1 MDKKTIIGLILMG
14 AIFVGFVLYNNKQA
28 EKYNEWR
35 REQQIEQQKQAA
47 EAEAERLA
55 QAALE
60 AQDTRSEEEKAAE
73 RAAAEERARQAEI
86 AAVGEALIAAAE
98 AEAETV
104 TIENSVMAIDFST
117 RGAKVT
123 NVRLKEY
130 TRYADKKEERTEPVE
145 LLQPQSAVF
154 NMDLSA
160 PMSGQKIATDDLVFR
175 IVDRTEAD
183 GVTSLAMRLSM
194 DSGESSYVEYIYKIY
209 DTADPSRDYLV
220 DFDVRLHNMERY
232 MGGRDEVL
240 MRWRNRSNKNERG
253 FQNENM
259 STTIAFYQPSE
270 GDMDTIEPDGSHEYQ
285 RDITWLAFKQQYF
298 ASVFISRM
306 PFNANMEFS
315 TTAQEGRDFMKD
327 FAATVAFPF
336 DRTVD
341 EYNFAFYY
349 GPNDYRILEH
359 VEFGGQTIDLERMI
373 PLGGWLVGWINRLVT
388 IPIFG
393 WLKDYLPSFGL
404 IILILTLLVKAVIFP
419 LTYKSYLSTAKMRVI
434 RPEMEALNAKYP
446 RKEDAMKKQQAMME
460 LYRKAGI
467 NPMGGCLPLLVQMP
481 ILWALFRFF
490 PASIELRGESFLWA
504 NDLSSYDSIID
515 LPFNIPFYGDHV
527 SLFALLMTLSIFA
540 FSYYSYNQTSAG
552 QPQMAGMKV
561 MMVYVMPIMMLF
573 FFNNYSSGLC
583 YYYFLSQLI
592 TITQM
597 YLIRRYVDDNKVRA
611 NIEAKAAR
619 PRKKSKFQQRY
630 EEMLRQQQQNLN
642 REQRRQR

>member
-1 MDKKTIIGLILMG
+1 MDKKTIVGLILMG

-55 QAALE
+55 QAASE
-60 AQDTRSEEEKAAE
+60 AQDTRSEEEKDAE

-86 AAVGEALIAAAE
+86 AAVGEAVFA

-183 GVTSLAMRLSM
+183 GVTTLAMRLSM
-194 DSGESSYVEYIYKIY
+194 DPGESSYVEYIYKVY
-209 DTADPSRDYLV
+209 DTTDPSRDYLV

-232 MGGRDEVL
+232 MSGRDEVL

-259 STTIAFYQPSE
+259 ATTIAFYQPSE
-270 GDMDTIEPDGSHEYQ
+270 GDMDTIEPDGSHEYH
-285 RDITWLAFKQQYF
+285 RDLMWLAFKQQYF
-298 ASVFISRM
+298 ASVFVSRT

-315 TTAQEGRDFMKD
+315 TTAQEGRDYMKD

-336 DRTVD
+336 DKNVD

-349 GPNDYRILEH
+349 GPNDYRILKH
-359 VEFGGQTIDLERMI
+359 VEFGGETIDLERMI

-467 NPMGGCLPLLVQMP
+467 NPMGGCLPLLIQMP

-527 SLFALLMTLSIFA
+527 SLFALLMTISIFA

-597 YLIRRYVDDNKVRA
+597 YLIRRYVDDSKVRA

>member
-1 MDKKTIIGLILMG
+1 MDKKTIVGLILMG

-55 QAALE
+55 QAASE

-86 AAVGEALIAAAE
+86 AAVGEAVFAAAE

-183 GVTSLAMRLSM
+183 GVTTLAMRLSM
-194 DSGESSYVEYIYKIY
+194 DPGESSYVEYIYKVY
-209 DTADPSRDYLV
+209 DTTDPSRDYLV

-232 MGGRDEVL
+232 MSGRDEVL

-259 STTIAFYQPSE
+259 ATTIAFYQPSE
-270 GDMDTIEPDGSHEYQ
+270 GDMDTIEPDGSHEYH
-285 RDITWLAFKQQYF
+285 RDLMWLAFKQQYF
-298 ASVFISRM
+298 ASVFVSRT

-315 TTAQEGRDFMKD
+315 TTAQEGRDYMKD

-336 DRTVD
+336 DKNVD

-349 GPNDYRILEH
+349 GPNDYRILKH
-359 VEFGGQTIDLERMI
+359 VEFGGETIDLERMI

-467 NPMGGCLPLLVQMP
+467 NPMGGCLPLLIQMP

-527 SLFALLMTLSIFA
+527 SLFALLMTISIFA

-552 QPQMAGMKV
+552 QPQMAGMKD

-597 YLIRRYVDDNKVRA
+597 YLIRRYVDDSKVRA

-630 EEMLRQQQQNLN
+630 EEMLRQQQNLN

>member
-1 MDKKTIIGLILMG
+1 
-14 AIFVGFVLYNNKQA
+14 
-28 EKYNEWR
+28 
-35 REQQIEQQKQAA
+35 
-47 EAEAERLA
+47 
-55 QAALE
+55 
-60 AQDTRSEEEKAAE
+60 
-73 RAAAEERARQAEI
+73 
-86 AAVGEALIAAAE
+86 
-98 AEAETV
+98 
-104 TIENSVMAIDFST
+104 
-117 RGAKVT
+117 
-123 NVRLKEY
+123 
-130 TRYADKKEERTEPVE
+130 
-145 LLQPQSAVF
+145 
-154 NMDLSA
+154 
-160 PMSGQKIATDDLVFR
+160 
-175 IVDRTEAD
+175 
-183 GVTSLAMRLSM
+183 
-194 DSGESSYVEYIYKIY
+194 
-209 DTADPSRDYLV
+209 
-220 DFDVRLHNMERY
+220 
-232 MGGRDEVL
+232 
-240 MRWRNRSNKNERG
+240 
-253 FQNENM
+253 
-259 STTIAFYQPSE
+259 
-270 GDMDTIEPDGSHEYQ
+270 
-285 RDITWLAFKQQYF
+285 
-298 ASVFISRM
+298 
-306 PFNANMEFS
+306 MEFS
-315 TTAQEGRDFMKD
+315 TTAQEGRDYMKD

-336 DRTVD
+336 DKNVD

-349 GPNDYRILEH
+349 GPNDYRILKH
-359 VEFGGQTIDLERMI
+359 VEFGGETIDLERMI

-467 NPMGGCLPLLVQMP
+467 NPMGGCLPLLIQMP

-527 SLFALLMTLSIFA
+527 SLFALLMTISIFA

-597 YLIRRYVDDNKVRA
+597 YLIRRYVDDSKVRA

-630 EEMLRQQQQNLN
+630 EEMLRQQQNLN

>member
-1 MDKKTIIGLILMG
+1 MDKKTIVGLILMG

-55 QAALE
+55 QAASE

-86 AAVGEALIAAAE
+86 AAVGEAVFAAAE

-183 GVTSLAMRLSM
+183 GVTTLAMRLSM
-194 DSGESSYVEYIYKIY
+194 DPGESSYVEYIYKVY
-209 DTADPSRDYLV
+209 DTTDPSRDYLV

-232 MGGRDEVL
+232 MSGRDEVL

-259 STTIAFYQPSE
+259 ATTIAFYQPSE
-270 GDMDTIEPDGSHEYQ
+270 GDMDTIEPDGSHEYH
-285 RDITWLAFKQQYF
+285 RDLMWLAFKQQYF
-298 ASVFISRM
+298 ASVFVSRT

-315 TTAQEGRDFMKD
+315 TTAQEGRDYMKD

-336 DRTVD
+336 DKNVD

-349 GPNDYRILEH
+349 GPNDYRILKH
-359 VEFGGQTIDLERMI
+359 VEFGGETIDLERMI

-419 LTYKSYLSTAKMRVI
+419 LTYESYLSTAKMRVI

-467 NPMGGCLPLLVQMP
+467 NPMGGCLPLLIQMP

-527 SLFALLMTLSIFA
+527 SLFALLMTISIFA

-597 YLIRRYVDDNKVRA
+597 YLIRRYVDDSKVRA

-630 EEMLRQQQQNLN
+630 EEMLRQQQNLN

>member
-1 MDKKTIIGLILMG
+1 MDKKTIVGLILMG

-55 QAALE
+55 QAASE

-86 AAVGEALIAAAE
+86 AAVGEAVFAAAE

-183 GVTSLAMRLSM
+183 GVTTLAMRLSM
-194 DSGESSYVEYIYKIY
+194 DPGESSYVEYIYKVY
-209 DTADPSRDYLV
+209 DTTDPSRDYLV
-220 DFDVRLHNMERY
+220 DLDVRLHNMERY
-232 MGGRDEVL
+232 MSGRDEVL

-259 STTIAFYQPSE
+259 ATTIAFYQPSE
-270 GDMDTIEPDGSHEYQ
+270 GDMDTIEPDGSHEYH
-285 RDITWLAFKQQYF
+285 RDLMWLAFKQQYF
-298 ASVFISRM
+298 ASVFVSRT

-315 TTAQEGRDFMKD
+315 TTAQEGRDYMKD

-336 DRTVD
+336 DKNVD

-349 GPNDYRILEH
+349 GPNDYRILKH
-359 VEFGGQTIDLERMI
+359 VEFGGETIDLERMI

-467 NPMGGCLPLLVQMP
+467 NPMGGCLPLLIQMP

-527 SLFALLMTLSIFA
+527 SLFALLMTISIFA

-597 YLIRRYVDDNKVRA
+597 YLIRRYVDDSKVRA

-630 EEMLRQQQQNLN
+630 EEMLRQQQNLN

>member
-1 MDKKTIIGLILMG
+1 MDKKTIVGLILMG

-55 QAALE
+55 QAASE

-86 AAVGEALIAAAE
+86 AAVGEAVFAAAE

-183 GVTSLAMRLSM
+183 GVTTLAMRLSM
-194 DSGESSYVEYIYKIY
+194 DPGESSYVEYIYKVY
-209 DTADPSRDYLV
+209 DTTDPSRDYLV

-232 MGGRDEVL
+232 MSGRDEVL

-259 STTIAFYQPSE
+259 ATTIAFYQPSE
-270 GDMDTIEPDGSHEYQ
+270 GDMDTIEPDGSHEYH
-285 RDITWLAFKQQYF
+285 RDLMWLAFKQQYF
-298 ASVFISRM
+298 ASVFISRT

-315 TTAQEGRDFMKD
+315 TTAQEGRDYMKD

-336 DRTVD
+336 DKNVD

-349 GPNDYRILEH
+349 GPNDYRILKH
-359 VEFGGQTIDLERMI
+359 VEFGGETIDLERMI

-467 NPMGGCLPLLVQMP
+467 NPMGGCLPLLIQMP

-527 SLFALLMTLSIFA
+527 SLFALLMTISIFA

-597 YLIRRYVDDNKVRA
+597 YLIRRYVDDSKVRA